1 MWSTVRYRIVNYY
14 NGLDIVMKGLSE
26 WYSPV
31 VPGSGLHPRPAPA
44 SVLSN
49 YFPEIDDS
57 WSSIWYP
64 SRAGEDVEQCHDRCK
79 GLLSALIPEVERRF
93 GDEHKRILL
102 VSHAAT
108 IIALSR
114 ELMGDR
120 AFPLRVGCCSLTE
133 MCRSKGVAEAVGH
146 WEPKRLADGS
156 HLKEGASRDWGFEDI
171 QIADGKVSD
180 VHVDCV

>member
-1 MWSTVRYRIVNYY
+1 MT
-14 NGLDIVMKGLSE
+14 D
-26 WYSPV
+26 
-31 VPGSGLHPRPAPA
+31 
-44 SVLSN
+44 
-49 YFPEIDDS
+49 
-57 WSSIWYP
+57 
-64 SRAGEDVEQCHDRCK
+64 
-79 GLLSALIPEVERRF
+79 
-93 GDEHKRILL
+93 KRILL

-171 QIADGKVSD
+171 QIADGKVIEDRGQPGTQDEVNEPTGLQLLEVASRM
-180 VHVDCV
+180 